1 MTRPFARS
9 LRQDWYHR
17 RSSIAIQSSAL
28 SSASNFGIN
37 SYWIVSY
44 SRLAAHRR
52 LRSEIRAVTLH
63 ASTSRVSFKRRVNPQ
78 AFIVKLADCVGQRAR
93 KAKNEWDIAI
103 GIEDC
108 QKSRGNLDMK
118 WIMYAMHLPFRG
130 SGAATRGDVAGDRE
144 GWMQI
149 AVLPHVTANADENDR
164 ERPLYSARLG
174 VGTRSVHKY
183 RVQRRHQQFIA
194 IISGVLTAL
203 SAYAERLENGL
214 G

>member
-1 MTRPFARS
+1 M
-9 LRQDWYHR
+9 LR
-17 RSSIAIQSSAL
+17 IQ
-28 SSASNFGIN
+28 
-37 SYWIVSY
+37 W
-44 SRLAAHRR
+44 
-52 LRSEIRAVTLH
+52 
-63 ASTSRVSFKRRVNPQ
+63 
-78 AFIVKLADCVGQRAR
+78 R
-93 KAKNEWDIAI
+93 KQQWE
-103 GIEDC
+103 GVEDC
-108 QKSRGNLDMK
+108 QKSRENLDMK

-144 GWMQI
+144 GWMRI
-149 AVLPHVTANADENDR
+149 AVLPHVTVNVGENDR

-203 SAYAERLENGL
+203 SAMGMLGGGCNGRYAERLENGL